1 MRLLRLATLLAI
13 GATALAVLAAAPSG
27 GGLTGAVQ
35 VADGAWVYQMTE
47 SGLAAELTPPL
58 PRQSAAVS
66 EELP

>member
-13 GATALAVLAAAPSG
+13 GATALAVLAAAPAG

-47 SGLAAELTPPL
+47 SGLAAELTVKGTRHYPDKAL
-58 PRQSAAVS
+58 Q
-66 EELP
+66 